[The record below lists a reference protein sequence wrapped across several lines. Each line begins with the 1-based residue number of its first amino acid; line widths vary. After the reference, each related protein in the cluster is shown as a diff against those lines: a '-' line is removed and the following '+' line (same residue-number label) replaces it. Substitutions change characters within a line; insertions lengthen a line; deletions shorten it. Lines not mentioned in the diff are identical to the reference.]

1 MNGQPSHEE
10 LRERDA
16 SFDACFH
23 RVEVPRQFCR
33 RQVGAFSFAIRNSLA
48 GLCPMKALVRKLPRL
63 APTGFS

>member
-33 RQVGAFSFAIRNSLA
+33 RQVGAFSFAARRIQLDCLGST
-48 GLCPMKALVRKLPRL
+48 MKIMGGRHD
-63 APTGFS
+63 